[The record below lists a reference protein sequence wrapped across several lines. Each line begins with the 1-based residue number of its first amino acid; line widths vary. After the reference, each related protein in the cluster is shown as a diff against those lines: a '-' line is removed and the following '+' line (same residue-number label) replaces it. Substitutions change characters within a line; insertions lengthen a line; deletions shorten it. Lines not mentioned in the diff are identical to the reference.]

1 MQAVAQ
7 PGPQSVVAD
16 YTAGQRGQHYP
27 SQVLVSQIVGL
38 VDGKFGLDCASL
50 VEFLLALSHN
60 LRYEFLVGPQ
70 ASNLNVLLDQFDQ
83 SLVDES
89 LQKCSVLGGIAGLVV
104 KFFLGLLLDPLDHVK
119 TDLHLLHPA
128 LVDFSAFEYF
138 FSHLDAVVHL
148 LEDLLIPEVGLILDL
163 VRLVL
168 LLPLAILINFLLLI
182 LSVLVD
188 ELQKFT
194 HPSLS

>member
-16 YTAGQRGQHYP
+16 YAASQRGEHYP
-27 SQVLVSQIVGL
+27 SQVLVCEVVGR
-38 VDGKFGLDCASL
+38 VDGELGLDGASF
-50 VEFLLALSHN
+50 VEFFLALSHN
-60 LRYEFLVGPQ
+60 LRYEFLVGPK

-83 SLVDES
+83 SLGDES
-89 LQKCSVLGGIAGLVV
+89 LEECSVLCGVAGLFVQ
-104 KFFLGLLLDPLDHVK
+104 FFLGLLLDPLDHVK

-138 FSHLDAVVHL
+138 FGHLDAVVHL
-148 LEDLLIPEVGLILDL
+148 LEDLLIPLVGLILDL
-163 VRLVL
+163 VGLVL
-168 LLPLAILINFLLLI
+168 LLPLAVLNNFLLLI
-182 LSVLVD
+182 VPVLVD

-194 HPSLS
+194 HPGLS

>member
-1 MQAVAQ
+1 M
-7 PGPQSVVAD
+7 
-16 YTAGQRGQHYP
+16 
-27 SQVLVSQIVGL
+27 
-38 VDGKFGLDCASL
+38 

-70 ASNLNVLLDQFDQ
+70 TSNLNVLLDQLDQ

-89 LQKCSVLGGIAGLVV
+89 LQKCSVLSGVASLVV
-104 KFFLGLLLDPLDHVK
+104 QFFLGLLLDPLDHVK
-119 TDLHLLHPA
+119 TNLHLLHSA

-138 FSHLDAVVHL
+138 FGHLDAIIHL
-148 LEDLLIPEVGLILDL
+148 LEDLLIPEVSFILDL

-168 LLPLAILINFLLLI
+168 LLPLAIFINFLLLI
-182 LSVLVD
+182 LPVFVD
-188 ELQKFT
+188 ELQKST